1 MLLTGAAI
9 TLFGGKGGVGKTTL
23 AAAHALALA
32 DSGQRTLLVSTDP
45 AHSLGDILDVR
56 LGDRPRRVTGC
67 LWAVEP
73 DAEATV
79 RRRIIQVAD
88 EARTVVP
95 DEVMP
100 AVRRHLRHAAAAPC
114 MVESSLHDRLI
125 DYVDQVPETWDRLV
139 VDSAPTG
146 HLLRMLALPTLL
158 APWVHGL
165 IQQRERARAV
175 DGFAASVF
183 DPEPGRDPVV
193 EKLRARQRRLAAAA
207 ARLRTDAAVCLVTVP
222 RRAVVAETRRAAAA
236 LRDDGIPLGVGVVN
250 QVPSRVDTAV
260 LAELRAL
267 FAPVG
272 WVEVPLLDTEPIG
285 VAALRAL
292 PRLTGAEPGP

>member
-1 MLLTGAAI
+1 VLLTGAAI

-100 AVRRHLRHAAAAPC
+100 AVRRHLRHAAAAPG
-114 MVESSLHDRLI
+114 MVESAL
-125 DYVDQVPETWDRLV
+125 T
-139 VDSAPTG
+139 TG
-146 HLLRMLALPTLL
+146 
-158 APWVHGL
+158 
-165 IQQRERARAV
+165 
-175 DGFAASVF
+175 
-183 DPEPGRDPVV
+183 
-193 EKLRARQRRLAAAA
+193 
-207 ARLRTDAAVCLVTVP
+207 
-222 RRAVVAETRRAAAA
+222 
-236 LRDDGIPLGVGVVN
+236 
-250 QVPSRVDTAV
+250 
-260 LAELRAL
+260 
-267 FAPVG
+267 
-272 WVEVPLLDTEPIG
+272 
-285 VAALRAL
+285 
-292 PRLTGAEPGP
+292 